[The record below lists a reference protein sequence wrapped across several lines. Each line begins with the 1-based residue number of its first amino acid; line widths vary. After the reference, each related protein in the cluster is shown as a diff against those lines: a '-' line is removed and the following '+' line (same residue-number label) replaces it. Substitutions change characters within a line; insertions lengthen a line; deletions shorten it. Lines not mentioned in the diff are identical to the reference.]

1 MRSSFFRDRSRR
13 LSRIAKGVI
22 AATFVAASLPVVAV
36 LVPSTPASAD
46 SGFCG
51 VRVSGP
57 ADIPGHLYWAYTWR
71 NKCNFKVSEKLYFP
85 SVGHYSG
92 CFVGIAPQEYITT
105 FVGTWDQT
113 WSIVNC

>member
-1 MRSSFFRDRSRR
+1 MRSSFLRDRSRR
-13 LSRIAKGVI
+13 LSRIVRGVI
-22 AATFVAASLPVVAV
+22 AGTFVAASLPLVAV

-57 ADIPGHLYWAYTWR
+57 ADIPDHLIWAYTWR
-71 NKCNFKVSEKLYFP
+71 NKCNFKVSEKLYFG
-85 SVGHYSG
+85 STGRYSG
-92 CFVGIAPQEYITT
+92 CFVGIAPSAYTT
-105 FVGTWDQT
+105 AFVGTDDSN